1 MKIGETRTIYREKN
15 VNPFLDAAV
24 QFIQMTMLLIVVAQN
39 LGLRARLKRL
49 EDRLGRG
56 T

>member
-1 MKIGETRTIYREKN
+1 
-15 VNPFLDAAV
+15 LDAAV

-49 EDRLGRG
+49 EDRLARG

>member
-1 MKIGETRTIYREKN
+1 MN
-15 VNPFLDAAV
+15 AFLDAAV
-24 QFIQMTMLLIVVAQN
+24 QFIQMALLLIVVAQN
-39 LGLRARLKRL
+39 FGLRARLKRL